1 MSGCCPAR
9 PMSELGQTEKNSGSA
24 NVFSV
29 TPESGHP
36 SIRSALRICAKIS
49 LMQRRKHDF
58 MYAGLAKC
66 RYDFSSSSQ
75 QWIPGQMDHRPRLK
89 VIGDVA
95 NLTAER
101 HLPLI
106 SSGLV
111 AYSGGQFI
119 KFRQKLMKDGR
130 FIAFSESS
138 NKVNSRLLTSKS
150 TTNNCRWKKV

>member
-1 MSGCCPAR
+1 VDVRFGADNGLKSDISPCPKSARSG
-9 PMSELGQTEKNSGSA
+9 
-24 NVFSV
+24 
-29 TPESGHP
+29 
-36 SIRSALRICAKIS
+36 
-49 LMQRRKHDF
+49 LMQRRKHDST
-58 MYAGLAKC
+58 YAGLAEC
-66 RYDFSSSSQ
+66 RYAKLFPAHLSIGLLAK
-75 QWIPGQMDHRPRLK
+75 WIIGPRLK
-89 VIGDVA
+89 DLGDVA

-101 HLPLI
+101 LLPLI

-111 AYSGGQFI
+111 AYSGGQFV